1 MNASVSELFKAKELI
16 WAWTGRTVRG
26 RYQQSILGWLWAVVQ
41 PAASVAILAIIFTRF
56 IPVDT
61 GGTPYVIFSYVA
73 MAPWTFLSSSLLDMT
88 TSLVQ
93 NMSLVTKIYFPREV
107 IPIATMLA
115 RFLDFIVASGLFVIL
130 MLIFQVPISLKSWIF
145 LPVIFITQLMLIL
158 GLGLLGAALNVFTR
172 DIEPLMKLGVQ
183 LWFYASP
190 IIYPV
195 TLVPPNM
202 RQLYYLNPMA
212 GILQSYRDVLLSGK
226 FPGPYLLKA
235 VLVSTIIFVLGYW
248 FFKRVESHFA
258 DII

>member
-195 TLVPPNM
+195 TLVPPTM